1 MSPLDAPLTRLV
13 GDRTAKALAKLGL
26 ETGWDLVRHYPRRY
40 GDPSRLTDF
49 TDLPVGDHV
58 TVNARVART
67 TLRPTRKPRTS
78 MLDVTVTDGQRE
90 LVLRFFGAHGYLA
103 GQERKLYPGRVGL
116 FTGTVEHFA
125 GRRMLKN
132 PAFRFVDDEEDEARA
147 VEEASRPIP
156 FYAASAALPT
166 WRIRGAV
173 QTVLEPLTEEDVPDP
188 VPERIRRRDNLP
200 TLREALRLVH
210 APQTEADWR
219 RGRERLRY
227 EEAFVL
233 QTALAVRRAETEATA
248 ATARPPREGGIRDA
262 FTARLPFTLT
272 EGQAAVVAEISGEL
286 ARPWPMQRL
295 LQGEVGSGKTVVAL
309 LAMLQVVDAGGQAA
323 LLAPTE
329 VLAAQHARSITALLG
344 PLAEAGMLGGAENGT
359 RVTLLTGSL
368 PAAARRQALL
378 AAASGEA
385 GIVIGTHALLSEGVQ
400 FADLGLVVVDEQHR
414 FGVEQRDALRA
425 KAAVT
430 PHLLVM
436 TATPIPRTVAM
447 TVFGDLETS
456 TLREVPAGR
465 SGIRTFLVDALN
477 ERWVQ
482 RTWELAREEID
493 DGGRVY
499 VVCPRISAQDDDVE
513 GELVAA
519 DADGEAAGP
528 GNGAGRTGGPRGGEG
543 AGNGQRPLAAV
554 DEVAAL
560 LRRHPAL
567 EGVRIGE
574 LHGRM
579 TPEEKDVAMA
589 AFAAGEV
596 PVLVTT
602 TVVEVGV
609 DVPEASVMVIM
620 DADRFGISQLHQL
633 RGRIGR
639 GARPGTCLAWTTA
652 RDGTPAMTRLRA
664 FEATTDG
671 FELAQVD
678 LEQRREGD
686 ILGAA
691 QSGRGSSLRLLRV
704 LTDTDVIERAR
715 WDARAVVDRDPTL
728 AELPALS
735 RTITEQLDPER
746 AEFLNRT

>member
-1 MSPLDAPLTRLV
+1 MTALTTPLARLV
-13 GDRTAKALAKLGL
+13 GDRTAKVLAKLGI
-26 ETGWDLVRHYPRRY
+26 ETAWDLLRHYPRRY
-40 GDPSRLTDF
+40 GEPGRLTDF

-58 TVNARVART
+58 TVNAMVVRT
-67 TLRPTRKPRTS
+67 SLRSTRNPRTA
-78 MLDVTVTDGQRE
+78 MLDVTVSDGRRE
-90 LVLRFFGAHGYLA
+90 LLLRFFGGRGMLTSRENQLR
-103 GQERKLYPGRVGL
+103 GGRVGL
-116 FTGTVEHFA
+116 FTGTVEEFG

-132 PAFRFVDDEEDEARA
+132 PDFRFVDDEEESELAA
-147 VEEASRPIP
+147 LEQSRPIP
-156 FYAASAALPT
+156 FYPASASLPT

-173 QTVLEPLTEEDVPDP
+173 QTVLEPLHEADVSDP
-188 VPERIRRRDNLP
+188 VPFRVLQREKMP
-200 TLREALRLVH
+200 TLLEALRLVH
-210 APQTEADWR
+210 APMTEADWR

-233 QTALAVRRAETEATA
+233 QTALAVRRAEAEATA
-248 ATARPPREGGIRDA
+248 ATARPAREGGIREA
-262 FTARLPFTLT
+262 FEARLPFTLT
-272 EGQAAVVAEISGEL
+272 HGQQEVVAELSAEL

-329 VLAAQHARSITALLG
+329 VLAAQHARSVTALLG
-344 PLAEAGMLGGAENGT
+344 PLAEAGMLGGAENAT
-359 RVTLLTGSL
+359 RVTLLTGAM
-368 PAAARRQALL
+368 PATARKKALL

-385 GIVIGTHALLSEGVQ
+385 GIVIGTHALLSEDVQ
-400 FADLGLVVVDEQHR
+400 FAELGLVVVDEQHR

-425 KAAVT
+425 KAAT
-430 PHLLVM
+430 APHLLVM

-456 TLREVPAGR
+456 TLREIPAGR
-465 SGIRTFLVDALN
+465 SPIRTFLAPAKN
-477 ERWVQ
+477 ARWTE
-482 RTWELAREEID
+482 RTWQLAREEVD

-499 VVCPRISAQDDDVE
+499 VVCPRITSEGDDVE
-513 GELVAA
+513 TDLLTETDAPPAEDAPAGSGAA
-519 DADGEAAGP
+519 PA
-528 GNGAGRTGGPRGGEG
+528 
-543 AGNGQRPLAAV
+543 RPLAAV

-560 LRRHPAL
+560 LREHPVL
-567 EGVRIGE
+567 EGVAVGE

-579 TPEEKDVAMA
+579 SPEDKEAAMA
-589 AFAAGEV
+589 AFSSGQV

-620 DADRFGISQLHQL
+620 DAERFGISQLHQL

-639 GARPGTCLAWTTA
+639 GARPGTCIAWTTA
-652 RDGTPAMTRLRA
+652 VEDTPAMTRLRA

-704 LTDTDVIERAR
+704 LTDTTVIEKAR
-715 WDARAVVDRDPTL
+715 WDARALVDQDRLLMDH
-728 AELPALS
+728 PALLQA
-735 RTITEQLDPER
+735 ITEQLDPER
-746 AEFLNRT
+746 AQFLDRS